1 MMGFVVK
8 RSQNLGYPADLGFV
22 SDDVCKMNETHSWNT
37 SIPGPDDS
45 GTGPLVGDSN
55 SQCSMVRII
64 SPSAPNA
71 LMANV

>member
-37 SIPGPDDS
+37 SILDDS

-64 SPSAPNA
+64 SPSAPTA
-71 LMANV
+71 LIANV